1 MRWLLLRTCV
11 CVHIHASVCVCAR
24 VGSLCLCVCVCVRS
38 LSRNESWCRCAGE
51 ARKPFFTKKPGEL
64 QGELI
69 KTTLVKSLRGFGFTI
84 IGGDRADEEF
94 LQIKN
99 VVPNGPAFLN
109 GKLRTGECL
118 GPA

>member
-1 MRWLLLRTCV
+1 MPRY
-11 CVHIHASVCVCAR
+11 VCAR
-24 VGSLCLCVCVCVRS
+24 VLVLCVCVLS